1 MPIDP
6 TELAKSIGAIGT
18 LDPERGLAPT
28 LQQIVLA
35 AKQLF
40 EADAAGL
47 MLIDQNGQLR
57 WASASDQTA
66 QALEDGQERLAQGPC
81 LAAFSQ
87 RAPAVIRDISSEP
100 DWGPVAGNPAGVPG
114 CAGCQSAPVARHRLG
129 RVLRRVWGLTGD
141 SVGIP
146 APGGSSG
153 IGPPFGTRRPRC
165 MLVRRG
171 GTPATGSLMR
181 GRSHP
186 LWGGGRL
193 ADQGRHLPS

>member
-18 LDPERGLAPT
+18 LDPERGLALT

-57 WASASDQTA
+57 WASASDQIA

-81 LAAFSQ
+81 VAARS
-87 RAPAVIRDISSEP
+87 AS
-100 DWGPVAGNPAGVPG
+100 GP
-114 CAGCQSAPVARHRLG
+114 
-129 RVLRRVWGLTGD
+129 RR
-141 SVGIP
+141 
-146 APGGSSG
+146 
-153 IGPPFGTRRPRC
+153 
-165 MLVRRG
+165 
-171 GTPATGSLMR
+171 
-181 GRSHP
+181 
-186 LWGGGRL
+186 
-193 ADQGRHLPS
+193 